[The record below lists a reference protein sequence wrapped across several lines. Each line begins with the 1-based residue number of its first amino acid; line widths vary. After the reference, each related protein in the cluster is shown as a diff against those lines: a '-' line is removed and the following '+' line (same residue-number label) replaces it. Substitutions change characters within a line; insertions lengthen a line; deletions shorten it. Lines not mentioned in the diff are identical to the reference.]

1 MNEQIQYHCSWA
13 CGIDLGNT
21 FVVTGGHDGSTKQT
35 VAQYTEDGTV
45 TYLTQLQTGRSSHAC
60 AKYINEDGETVSTK
74 LNITIYFTIFM
85 QTLLVTGGH
94 DISPMGLSSTEIY
107 LDSAWS
113 FSHSLPTPR
122 AYFSAATVGNSVYIF
137 GWLT

>member
-1 MNEQIQYHCSWA
+1 MA
-13 CGIDLGNT
+13 CGIDLGDT
-21 FVVTGGHDGSTKQT
+21 FVVTGGNDGSTKQT
-35 VAQYTEDGTV
+35 VAQYTEDGTM
-45 TYLTQLQTGRSSHAC
+45 TYLTQLQTGRWGHAC

-107 LDSAWS
+107 IESVWS
-113 FSHSLPTPR
+113 FSQSLPTPR
-122 AYFSAATVGNSVYIF
+122 VYFSAATVGNSVYIF
-137 GWLT
+137 GWFT